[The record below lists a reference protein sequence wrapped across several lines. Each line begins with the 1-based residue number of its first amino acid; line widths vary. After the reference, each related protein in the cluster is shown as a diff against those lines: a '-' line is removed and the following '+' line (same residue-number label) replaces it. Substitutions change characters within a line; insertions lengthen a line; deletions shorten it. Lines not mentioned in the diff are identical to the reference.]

1 MKHHSIKIL
10 AALLGATLFFAACGK
25 DNTDLLV
32 GLWTNTAQS
41 YEITI
46 DGQQNIPEGYISME
60 FTDSKVW
67 ISDYRIDCLA
77 EWHNYTLSKESG
89 KQLLEIEGGCY
100 DGMVFVVKKLTSDEL
115 VLAPRTQNIDWD
127 FRYIMKRYE
136 ESAWPD

>member
-10 AALLGATLFFAACGK
+10 AALLGAALFFAACGK

-67 ISDYRIDCLA
+67 ISDYRIGCLA

>member
-1 MKHHSIKIL
+1 MKHHIIKSLFTLVLGVMLL
-10 AALLGATLFFAACGK
+10 AGCGK
-25 DNTDLLV
+25 ENETLI
-32 GLWTNTAQS
+32 GKWYNTAQS

-89 KQLLEIEGGCY
+89 KQMLEIEGGCY
-100 DGMVFVVKKLTSDEL
+100 DGMVFVVEKLTSDEL

-136 ESAWPD
+136 ASSWPE